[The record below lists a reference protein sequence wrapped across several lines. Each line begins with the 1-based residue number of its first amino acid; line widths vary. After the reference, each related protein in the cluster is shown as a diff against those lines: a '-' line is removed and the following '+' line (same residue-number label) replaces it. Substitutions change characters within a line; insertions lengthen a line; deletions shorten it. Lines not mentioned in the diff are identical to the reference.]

1 MEELRSTEILEKEIQ
16 DESRKEAEKILE
28 AAEREAEKILSEV
41 ESRLESAKTER
52 EKFYA
57 EKVAKCERDL
67 RASVPLECMRFLVSF
82 ISQGVDE
89 ALNEYFKKLSQE
101 ERLEISLK
109 PILRNKE
116 FFLNKKFRAKIYG
129 FDLDLA
135 RNSLEK
141 SFKENLLS
149 CEKIDFAHSGENA
162 QSGIEFHEGV
172 ILESEDKG
180 IKCRLTLEE
189 AVSELKDKHYGE
201 LAEKLFGNELRK
213 I

>member
-16 DESRKEAEKILE
+16 AESKKEAEKILS
-28 AAEREAEKILSEV
+28 AAKREAEKILSET
-41 ESRLESAKTER
+41 EPRLESAKAER
-52 EKFYA
+52 EKFYE
-57 EKVAKCERDL
+57 EKVAKCEKVL
-67 RASVPLECMRFLVSF
+67 QASVPLESQRFLVSF
-82 ISQGVDE
+82 VSQGIDS

-109 PILRNKE
+109 PISAKKE
-116 FFLNKKFRAKIYG
+116 FFSGKKFRAKVYG

-135 RNSLEK
+135 RASLEK
-141 SFKENLLS
+141 NLKDNFLS
-149 CEKIDFAHSGENA
+149 AEKIDFALSGEEA

-180 IKCRLTLEE
+180 VKCRLTLEE
-189 AVSELKDKHYGE
+189 AVGELKDKHYGE
-201 LAEKLFGNELRK
+201 LAEKLFGDELRK